1 MAKKLSK
8 INLICYVIRFRKK
21 GDSIGNYIKF
31 SELFPKG
38 FIDFSQRFI
47 SSIDL
52 ETYQNSDGE
61 LILDIEHTD
70 HSFLNRNILTGIF
83 EKGTK
88 AKSGAAIKEIKRK
101 KAVTVKKIKG
111 HEYTT
116 IPYYFLLGAT
126 NNVETKGCVFMAQT
140 FGVYGFKEIFTE
152 TFQSFVR
159 KEFDDEIS
167 CDINTLSNPTLFE
180 NVIKTSSVRKLKYR
194 KHSLPPILD
203 EAIGDEIENNIDR
216 SFFDIELSISAKKEG
231 YGFMRNALNKM
242 VKGDH
247 AFLELF
253 DNSDFTFDEV
263 YADMYIGGNKRVVN
277 VTKPSNFGAIYDVGD
292 NIKYDEEGIPKFE
305 SIRDM
310 SLDIYE
316 NDILKNVDLTK

>member
-31 SELFPKG
+31 SQLFPKG
-38 FIDFSQRFI
+38 FVDFSQRFI
-47 SSIDL
+47 SSVDL

-70 HSFLNRNILTGIF
+70 YSFLNRNILTGVF

-116 IPYYFLLGAT
+116 IPYFFLFGAT
-126 NNVETKGCVFMAQT
+126 QNIDTRGCVFMAQT
-140 FGVYGFKEIFTE
+140 FGIYGFKELFTE
-152 TFQSFVR
+152 AFQSFVKR
-159 KEFDDEIS
+159 EFDDDIS

-180 NVIKTSSVRKLKYR
+180 KVIKTSGVRKLKYR

-203 EAIGDEIENNIDR
+203 EVVGEKIENDIDR
-216 SFFDIELSISAKKEG
+216 DFFDVELSISAKREG
-231 YGFMRNALNKM
+231 YLYMRNALDKM
-242 VKGDH
+242 VKGNH
-247 AFLELF
+247 ASIEF
-253 DNSDFTFDEV
+253 SDGGNFTYDEV

-292 NIKYDEEGIPKFE
+292 DIDYDNEGQPKFE
-305 SIRDM
+305 SIRDI
-310 SLDIYE
+310 SLNIYE
-316 NDILKNVDLTK
+316 NDILKNVDLK